1 MPRGKRRGSAP
12 LNLTG
17 ARVLAAESMFGDG
30 GGLGGRHGSM
40 GTMFGLGGGGGG
52 GAGGGGSGGGMAG
65 TRSVEAVVARLA
77 YLGQDLSHCNPTSTD
92 ADALD
97 NCAQL
102 NAASAH
108 FDGGV
113 HRMRKPGVF
122 EIMSTRNNAFSNR
135 GHKGAIVV
143 EHDHSQL
150 HFYAAL
156 AGAALLLLAASG
168 AHRRCRSLLRRCCCC
183 CCHKGKQQQQQQVLA
198 ASSAAAPPPRKPRSR
213 SALAKCVPRRV
224 REWWGYESQK
234 VKCLLGFVA
243 ANAAIGA
250 AAYAEYRGQGLPYF
264 ALAKTGGAMLN
275 FCCSFILLPVL
286 RNLISLLRSTPL
298 ASVLPLDDNVGAHK
312 VVFWLGV
319 CGAGA
324 LHVVCHYL
332 DFLVLRERHGV
343 AVVESALLNR
353 TGATGHLVLLG
364 MVAMAATASDRVR
377 RRRFVLFG
385 GRLTIGGYSLFVA
398 VHRCWKWVFAAL
410 LLHAPRFWIW
420 SFWPLLFMLLESV
433 FRRWRGAFEVQVL
446 EARLFEGDVMQLRMK
461 LGGTRKFVF
470 RAGQYLFLSCPA
482 VSAEEWHPFTIT
494 SAPEESTFTCHI
506 RCRKGMD
513 WTYALRMLLNPA
525 GAPRVLF
532 SDQVAR
538 GAAEEGG
545 GGSGAG
551 GAGGAA
557 GGAAGA
563 AAAAAAAAPL
573 IVKENPL
580 RRHMSLDD
588 NSPEPGGGGGGGGGG
603 GAAAGAARET
613 AAATRRLSMESVSA
627 AALMPSYPVVRPLAA
642 RDD

>member
-1 MPRGKRRGSAP
+1 MRY
-12 LNLTG
+12 G
-17 ARVLAAESMFGDG
+17 ACVVFEDG
-30 GGLGGRHGSM
+30 TTFTAFQRKALEYGCTSD
-40 GTMFGLGGGGGG
+40 
-52 GAGGGGSGGGMAG
+52 
-65 TRSVEAVVARLA
+65 AVV
-77 YLGQDLSHCNPTSTD
+77 
-92 ADALD
+92 
-97 NCAQL
+97 QL
-102 NAASAH
+102 MP
-108 FDGGV
+108 F
-113 HRMRKPGVF
+113 
-122 EIMSTRNNAFSNR
+122 
-135 GHKGAIVV
+135 
-143 EHDHSQL
+143 
-150 HFYAAL
+150 
-156 AGAALLLLAASG
+156 
-168 AHRRCRSLLRRCCCC
+168 
-183 CCHKGKQQQQQQVLA
+183 
-198 ASSAAAPPPRKPRSR
+198 
-213 SALAKCVPRRV
+213 
-224 REWWGYESQK
+224 
-234 VKCLLGFVA
+234 LLG
-243 ANAAIGA
+243 
-250 AAYAEYRGQGLPYF
+250 
-264 ALAKTGGAMLN
+264 TH
-275 FCCSFILLPVL
+275 
-286 RNLISLLRSTPL
+286 
-298 ASVLPLDDNVGAHK
+298 ASVLDKYSSPTEGVGVK
-312 VVFWLGV
+312 P
-319 CGAGA
+319 
-324 LHVVCHYL
+324 
-332 DFLVLRERHGV
+332 
-343 AVVESALLNR
+343 
-353 TGATGHLVLLG
+353 VLLMQVDQCG
-364 MVAMAATASDRVR
+364 LLHAPAAPARA
-377 RRRFVLFG
+377 VLAEHG
-385 GRLTIGGYSLFVA
+385 SGSLFVA

-563 AAAAAAAAPL
+563 AAAAAAAPL